1 MRRLLIDDELRK
13 TAKQFRDKLEKQNKL
28 HKNPKTRLNELVSTL
43 RDENQKRY
51 VQLILNKWD
60 NLIVSEPNTF
70 NTIISEFETIIPT
83 VQIEI
88 IKIGNRKLYDI
99 IVEAMEYKYVQESI
113 YPDFMKQ
120 LGIKTCIYCNAQFAF
135 MSKYNHYTFSNY
147 QLDHWKPKS
156 KYPYLCTTFFNLQ
169 PCCAYCNQMKLNK
182 DSVFNLY
189 TDQTR
194 NLFPMNFGV
203 LYASIAKY
211 LCTHKSD
218 DLKIIY
224 KCETTELKENQ
235 EELFHITTQYQAH
248 KDVAEEMIWKKEIY
262 NSTFL
267 KIYQETFKNLGFSA
281 GLFNRFIIGNYDKL
295 EDIHKRPL
303 SLLTQSIAKQL
314 KLI

>member
-1 MRRLLIDDELRK
+1 MKRLLIDDELRE
-13 TAKQFRDKLEKQNKL
+13 TAKQFRDRLEKQNKL
-28 HKNPKTRLNELVSTL
+28 HKNPKTRLTKLVSKL
-43 RDENQKRY
+43 QNVKQKQY
-51 VQLILNKWD
+51 VQLILDKWD
-60 NLIVSEPNTF
+60 NLIVLEPSAF
-70 NTIISEFETIIPT
+70 NPIILEFEAIIPT
-83 VQIEI
+83 VQIGA
-88 IKIGNRKLYDI
+88 IKIGDRKLYDI

-120 LGIKTCIYCNAQFAF
+120 LGLKTCIYCNAQFAF
-135 MSKYNHYTFSNY
+135 MSKYNHSIFSNY

-169 PCCAYCNQMKLNK
+169 PCCAHCNQLKSNK
-182 DSVFNLY
+182 DALFNLY
-189 TDQTR
+189 TNQADK
-194 NLFPMNFGV
+194 LFPMNFNV
-203 LYASIAKY
+203 LHISIARY

-224 KCETTELKENQ
+224 ECETKKLKANQ
-235 EELFHITTQYQAH
+235 EKLFHITTQYQAH

-267 KIYQETFKNLGFSA
+267 KIYQEMFKKLGFSA
-281 GLFNRFIIGNYDKL
+281 GLFNRFIIGYYDKL